1 MLSFFLIM
9 SFFSWLDSICTTSVS
24 VVTQVEVG
32 APGVV
37 VGVSVDGSIVW
48 CEGEFLLDS
57 LYSPGHQYC
66 CLLHFMFITKSQES
80 KIAIQYY
87 Q

>member
-1 MLSFFLIM
+1 M
-9 SFFSWLDSICTTSVS
+9 S
-24 VVTQVEVG
+24 VVTQGEVG

-66 CLLHFMFITKSQES
+66 CFLHFYVYNKVPGKQNSNTILSMSSVMAHIT
-80 KIAIQYY
+80 
-87 Q
+87 